1 MNAALKS
8 IIGDIDLTSYTY
20 MEVLFDKGSGPG
32 LADQTFQL
40 KMYLKIAYELGL
52 ILILPKR
59 NLAMKHNNGVSIPL
73 IFSDYYDINSIK
85 VSGNSVDVVTSIPDH
100 QPDIGLE
107 PCYDLTLQI
116 DALVRP
122 FPDLDLDYEVTIE
135 PCTTHMKFAREFVDS
150 NKISGCVHIRRTDRC
165 RGGHHV
171 FGGISGPDWDIA
183 NRPKNIISMLDN
195 TIAPGNIYIMTDM
208 SSDDPIIEDLRKQKK
223 YNFMFLYD
231 FPELIEIKNEN
242 NYKVYSIES
251 CIMAITSYKKHKGN
265 VVKYYL
271 QNK

>member
-8 IIGDIDLTSYTY
+8 IIGDLDLTSYTY

-32 LADQTFQL
+32 LSDQTFQL

-52 ILILPKR
+52 ILILPRR
-59 NLAMKHNNGVSIPL
+59 NLAQKHNNGVSIPL

-85 VSGNSVDVVTSIPDH
+85 VSGINVNPVISV
-100 QPDIGLE
+100 LE
-107 PCYDLTLQI
+107 SCYDLTLQI

-150 NKISGCVHIRRTDRC
+150 NKIEGCVHIRRTDRC
-165 RGGHHV
+165 QTGHVNH
-171 FGGISGPDWDIA
+171 GISGSDWDVA
-183 NRPKNIISMLDN
+183 NHPKSIISMLDN
-195 TIAPGNIYIMTDM
+195 SNAPGNIYIMTDM
-208 SSDDPIIEDLRKQKK
+208 PSDDPIIEEMRKQKK

-231 FPELIEIKNEN
+231 FLELIETKNEN
-242 NYKVYSIES
+242 NYKVFNIEK
-251 CIMAITSYKKHKGN
+251 CIMAISPYKKHKGN
-265 VVKYYL
+265 VVEFYL

>member
-8 IIGDIDLTSYTY
+8 IIGDLDLTSYTY

-59 NLAMKHNNGVSIPL
+59 NLSMKHNNGVSIPL

-107 PCYDLTLQI
+107 PCYDLTLQFDCLDRSSYI
-116 DALVRP
+116 
-122 FPDLDLDYEVTIE
+122 DLDYEVTIE
-135 PCTTHMKFAREFVDS
+135 PCTTDMKFAREFVDS

-165 RGGHHV
+165 QTGHVNH
-171 FGGISGPDWDIA
+171 GISGSDWDIA
-183 NRPKNIISMLDN
+183 NRPRNIISMLDS